1 MSYYDQLHPW
11 VVYRL
16 LPNFQ
21 TIAVARFRRRND
33 AEMYLIAVRQLVRQ
47 ARWAIREAIPTGT
60 AFDPALI
67 STPDAEG
74 RSLDFLK
81 TSPKGE
87 ERQRNQLDVL
97 VCKGQ
102 PDDSNGEQ
110 RGMKQVR

>member
-16 LPNFQ
+16 LPNCQ

-47 ARWAIREAIPTGT
+47 ARWVI

-74 RSLDFLK
+74 RSLDFLE

-110 RGMKQVR
+110 RGMKQVRHGNFPAK